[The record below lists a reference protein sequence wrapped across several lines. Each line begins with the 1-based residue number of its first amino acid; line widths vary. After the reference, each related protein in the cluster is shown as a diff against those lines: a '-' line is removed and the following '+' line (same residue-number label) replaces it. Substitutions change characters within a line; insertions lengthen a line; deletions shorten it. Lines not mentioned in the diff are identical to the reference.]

1 MHNSLTSVLGQA
13 FAGPELMP
21 TCGRR
26 LFVLL
31 ANDNTVYDW
40 SIMPVCIGL
49 SIAKS
54 LSIPLKAAFIS
65 SPQRYRFLNSV
76 IFSI

>member
-1 MHNSLTSVLGQA
+1 MHNSLTSVLGHA

-31 ANDNTVYDW
+31 ANDNIDFDW

-49 SIAKS
+49 SIVKS
-54 LSIPLKAAFIS
+54 FSMPLKTAFMS
-65 SPQRYRFLNSV
+65 SPQRYMSLNSV
-76 IFSI
+76 ILSI